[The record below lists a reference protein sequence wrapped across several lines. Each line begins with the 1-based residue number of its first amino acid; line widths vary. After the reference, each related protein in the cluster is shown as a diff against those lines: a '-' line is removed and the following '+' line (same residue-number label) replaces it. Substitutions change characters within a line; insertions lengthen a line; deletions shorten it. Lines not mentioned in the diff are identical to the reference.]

1 MTDINNKVL
10 VSVAPVAATDKV
22 IIPEKIAEDVYQC
35 YKAGASMVH
44 LHVRDREG
52 RLTPDMTLLEETLAL
67 IRRDSDI
74 IIEVSTGG
82 VSDLNI
88 QERCAPLYSDM
99 VEACSLN
106 VGSTNLGKDV
116 YCNPI
121 DDVEYCI
128 REILKQKK
136 TPEVETF
143 EIGHTWTMAQLMREE
158 PENRN
163 QYLEQFVDLQLLVH
177 SKRSPLLNK
186 LREKLDRQISTC
198 EALSPN
204 TRFII
209 RGRLDSMPKHACVLH
224 GDFNP
229 GNIIVSEDGTC
240 HILDWSHATQGNASA
255 DAANTYLLLT
265 LEDAETA
272 DQYLELYCRK
282 SKTAKHYVQQWL
294 SIAAASRKTKG
305 IPEEEKLLN
314 HWLNVL
320 EYE

>member
-1 MTDINNKVL
+1 M
-10 VSVAPVAATDKV
+10 
-22 IIPEKIAEDVYQC
+22 EQ
-35 YKAGASMVH
+35 
-44 LHVRDREG
+44 
-52 RLTPDMTLLEETLAL
+52 
-67 IRRDSDI
+67 
-74 IIEVSTGG
+74 
-82 VSDLNI
+82 
-88 QERCAPLYSDM
+88 
-99 VEACSLN
+99 
-106 VGSTNLGKDV
+106 
-116 YCNPI
+116 
-121 DDVEYCI
+121 
-128 REILKQKK
+128 REILAKRSNKVVYREGNLVYKVFDCSFPKADILNEALNQARI
-136 TPEVETF
+136 EETGLPIPGIVSVNVT
-143 EIGHTWTMAQLMREE
+143 EQGEWTIVQEYVSGKTMAQLMKEE

-209 RGRLDSMPKHACVLH
+209 RGRLDSMQKHACVLH

>member
-143 EIGHTWTMAQLMREE
+143 EIGHTWTMAQLMRKYDFADPVLFSIVLGHEGEAPATPQALAAMIPSNAIWGITQAHRKDFSLLAGAVGMGARTVRIGFEDSNYLDAQTRVSSNAPLVEKTVKLLRAMDKE
-158 PENRN
+158 PM
-163 QYLEQFVDLQLLVH
+163 
-177 SKRSPLLNK
+177 S
-186 LREKLDRQISTC
+186 
-198 EALSPN
+198 
-204 TRFII
+204 
-209 RGRLDSMPKHACVLH
+209 
-224 GDFNP
+224 
-229 GNIIVSEDGTC
+229 
-240 HILDWSHATQGNASA
+240 
-255 DAANTYLLLT
+255 
-265 LEDAETA
+265 
-272 DQYLELYCRK
+272 
-282 SKTAKHYVQQWL
+282 
-294 SIAAASRKTKG
+294 
-305 IPEEEKLLN
+305 PEEARSLFCIGR
-314 HWLNVL
+314 
-320 EYE
+320 